1 MSSSIEGGRSPR
13 GLRTSVGYLAA
24 AGLVEY
30 GLQILLPIVLVR
42 YLDPGEFADYRLL
55 WLLAAT
61 GLAIAPF
68 FLPQALF
75 TFVPG
80 ATVEERR
87 VLVGN
92 TMLFVTVAGALTGIG
107 FSAWNPMLPSL
118 VRSLGQYAPAGSFFL
133 ALWIIG
139 SLLDVLP
146 TVDGRARLQAAA
158 TIGIAMIRTALLGC
172 AAVMTGS
179 VQVVIWAMCLTAIL
193 KVVVLCYYTFQVTP
207 GGSVSGVR
215 LWGLVRYALPFAIAN
230 ALFLLRVQADQWVVV
245 GMLSAKDFAIIS
257 IASVVI
263 PLSNLVRQPIN
274 NSLLP
279 QIAKSLGRNDKESAI
294 QLMSRGYLTTG
305 IVLLPLLGLIFVSAD
320 QLVEIVYT
328 SQYRDAAP
336 IMRVYLIGQVATAFA
351 SGHLLPVFQKGRES
365 ATISAVCLVATV
377 VVGLL
382 CVPFL
387 GLIGAAIGSTVT
399 LLLGEAWAVWVVVR
413 TLGVPAAR
421 VLNVGVFVRSLVAV
435 AAAVMALHVVQKY
448 EMDLHVSAQVILH
461 SVTYVLIWLLS
472 CRVLGLES
480 VIRGVVGRRHV

>member
-1 MSSSIEGGRSPR
+1 
-13 GLRTSVGYLAA
+13 
-24 AGLVEY
+24 LVEY

-61 GLAIAPF
+61 GLAIATF
-68 FLPQALF
+68 FLQQALF

-207 GGSVSGVR
+207 
-215 LWGLVRYALPFAIAN
+215 A
-230 ALFLLRVQADQWVVV
+230 
-245 GMLSAKDFAIIS
+245 
-257 IASVVI
+257 
-263 PLSNLVRQPIN
+263 
-274 NSLLP
+274 
-279 QIAKSLGRNDKESAI
+279 
-294 QLMSRGYLTTG
+294 
-305 IVLLPLLGLIFVSAD
+305 
-320 QLVEIVYT
+320 
-328 SQYRDAAP
+328 
-336 IMRVYLIGQVATAFA
+336 
-351 SGHLLPVFQKGRES
+351 
-365 ATISAVCLVATV
+365 
-377 VVGLL
+377 
-382 CVPFL
+382 
-387 GLIGAAIGSTVT
+387 
-399 LLLGEAWAVWVVVR
+399 
-413 TLGVPAAR
+413 
-421 VLNVGVFVRSLVAV
+421 
-435 AAAVMALHVVQKY
+435 
-448 EMDLHVSAQVILH
+448 
-461 SVTYVLIWLLS
+461 
-472 CRVLGLES
+472 
-480 VIRGVVGRRHV
+480 